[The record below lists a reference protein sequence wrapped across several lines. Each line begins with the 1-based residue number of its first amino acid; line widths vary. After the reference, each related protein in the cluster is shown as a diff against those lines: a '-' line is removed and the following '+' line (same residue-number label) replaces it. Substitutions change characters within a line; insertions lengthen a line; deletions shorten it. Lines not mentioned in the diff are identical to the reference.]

1 MISLLIDEDL
11 SRELAKVAITRGFH
25 ALSVRNMHSLRGKDD
40 GAIVRYA
47 IKHNMILVTRNK
59 VDHEA
64 ILANIDCH
72 PGVVF
77 FVVGHPKLNELKYQK
92 IMMDLALNDIQ
103 DQEPVQE
110 ALLVTARGRP
120 GNFEMTVDRYYLPD
134 L

>member
-11 SRELAKVAITRGFH
+11 SRELAKVAIARGFH
-25 ALSVRNMHSLRGKDD
+25 ALSVRNMQSLRGKDD

-59 VDHEA
+59 ADHEA
-64 ILANIDCH
+64 ILANIECH

-92 IMMDLALNDIQ
+92 AMMTLALDDIEEA
-103 DQEPVQE
+103 EPIQE
-110 ALLVTARGRP
+110 ALLVTASGKP
-120 GNFEMTVDRYYLPD
+120 GDFELIIDRYYLPD

>member
-1 MISLLIDEDL
+1 MISLLVDEDL
-11 SRELAKVAITRGFH
+11 SRELAKVAIARGFH
-25 ALSVRNMHSLRGKDD
+25 ALSVRNMQSLRGKDD

-64 ILANIDCH
+64 ILANIECH

-92 IMMDLALNDIQ
+92 IMMDLALNDIEE
-103 DQEPVQE
+103 QEPVQE
-110 ALLVTARGRP
+110 ALLVTASGSP
-120 GNFEMTVDRYYLPD
+120 GHFELTIDRYFLPD